1 MNNKCYI
8 VSYYVDDEDD
18 PDVIHDDVLGIF
30 SSREKAEEA
39 IKKESERL
47 NLDKIGDFD
56 FEDDLFVYSFSIKE
70 YNLDEASYV
79 VTPKDIYSFLYRNR

>member
-1 MNNKCYI
+1 MNNKYYI
-8 VSYYVDDEDD
+8 LTVNVRDDLDLTYLST
-18 PDVIHDDVLGIF
+18 LGIF